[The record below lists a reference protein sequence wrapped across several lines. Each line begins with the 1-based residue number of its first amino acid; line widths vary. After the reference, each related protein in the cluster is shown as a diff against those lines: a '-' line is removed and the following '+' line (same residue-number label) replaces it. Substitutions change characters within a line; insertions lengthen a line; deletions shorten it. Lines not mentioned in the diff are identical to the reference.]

1 MTNITKKGDR
11 QLRKGRI
18 SIPNAYYLIT
28 TSTHERKPVLVND
41 DVAQIIFDAFE
52 WLEVNERIRCECI
65 MVMPD
70 HLHAVIQLQ
79 GQHTLPEISHT
90 FKRFTARQINIL
102 LKQEGQFWVEGY
114 HDTGIRTDTA
124 LNEMIR
130 YCYENPVRKGLVK
143 TAKEYPYWRCKYEM
157 E

>member
-1 MTNITKKGDR
+1 MTTFPKKGNR

-18 SIPNAYYLIT
+18 SISNAYYLVT
-28 TSTHERKPVLVND
+28 TSTYKRKPVLAND
-41 DVAQIIFDAFE
+41 EVVKIIFDAFE
-52 WLEVNERIRCECI
+52 WLEANERIRWECI

-70 HLHAVIQLQ
+70 HLHTVIQLQ
-79 GQHTLPEISHT
+79 GQYTLPEITHT
-90 FKRFTARQINIL
+90 LKRFTARQINKL

-130 YCYENPVRKGLVK
+130 YCYENSVRKGLVK
-143 TAKEYPYWRCKYEM
+143 TAKEYPYWRCKFQM